1 MKAAAATM
9 ENGVPEELKLEILL
23 RLPVRSLVSLKCVSK
38 SWRSIISNPN
48 FAKLHLQLSNYS
60 QYPNRIF
67 LPTSPQMKSIDIN
80 TSLDNDSDTLNLI
93 FPPPIKSHS
102 QVCIMGS
109 CRGIVL
115 LQTLNMDLLMWNPV
129 TGAYK
134 NIALPPR
141 FKSPILFAF
150 CYDESL
156 DDYFVGLS
164 YGHDYPYRRI
174 RELFEVLSVRTN
186 SWQNLDLHHHCIIR
200 SLNRSGTIF
209 NGAIHFIANY
219 DDTSYTSP
227 QVIAFDTTTKGLRKV
242 PLPIGTK
249 LECAGLGI
257 HKGCLALTC
266 ASLNVIKVWVMREY
280 GVKPSWTK
288 LFSVYRFHQSDICC
302 IWPLVFFK
310 ADEFVTSYHTKD
322 GREGLSKW
330 NDKGELLEHRAYAPN
345 RSKTYAIAHTETL
358 LPLP

>member
-1 MKAAAATM
+1 M
-9 ENGVPEELKLEILL
+9 ENVPEELKLEILL

-60 QYPNRIF
+60 QYPNRIL

-80 TSLDNDSDTLNLI
+80 TSLHNDSDTFNVI

-102 QVCIMGS
+102 QVHRIMGS

-115 LQTLNMDLLMWNPV
+115 LQTLNMDLCMWNPV

-156 DDYFVGLS
+156 DDYFIGLS
-164 YGHDYPYRRI
+164 YCYDYTYRRH
-174 RELFEVLSVRTN
+174 ELFEVRSVRTN
-186 SWQNLDLHHHCIIR
+186 SWQNLDLHHHYR
-200 SLNRSGTIF
+200 TQSLNRSGTIF
-209 NGAIHFIANY
+209 NGAIHFTANS
-219 DDTSYTSP
+219 DESPYTSP
-227 QVIAFDTTTKGLRKV
+227 QVIAFHITTKGLRKV
-242 PLPIGTK
+242 PLPIVTDLK
-249 LECAGLGI
+249 FPNLGI

-266 ASLNVIKVWVMREY
+266 ASLTEIQVWVMREY

-288 LFSVYRFHQSDICC
+288 FFSVDRFHKSDICC

-310 ADEFVTSYHTKD
+310 EGDELVTSYNTKD

-330 NDKGELLEHRAYAPN
+330 NDKGELLEHRAYGPTI
-345 RSKTYAIAHTETL
+345 RKTYFMHAIAHTETL